1 MFTDLWHKH
10 REWVLDPLSYDSVD
24 GLVNALDEAV
34 IGPALGRRD
43 QLELKKAEALVTRHT
58 RNYESN

>member
-1 MFTDLWHKH
+1 
-10 REWVLDPLSYDSVD
+10 VD